1 MSRIYLYDGPFEK
14 GEAGYPLV
22 QLAGERYAQEMGLNY
37 DFSSAQICR
46 EEKGKPYFVDIPLEF
61 SLSHSGQ
68 MWMCIVS
75 DSPCG
80 LDLQQIRA
88 CSFEAVASRQYSE
101 EEQHYTALWGIEG
114 FFDIWVRKEAFVK
127 CTGQG
132 LFSHMPSVAGKDG
145 DLCRTVRW
153 KGKQYFFTDIDIG
166 PELRCSVCSEKEL
179 SIEMRLL

>member
-88 CSFEAVASRQYSE
+88 CSFEAVAGRQYSE

-114 FFDIWVRKEAFVK
+114 FFDIWVRKEAFCK

-132 LFSHMPSVAGKDG
+132 FFSEMPSVADENA
-145 DLCRTVRW
+145 DLLKKVNQ
-153 KGKQYFFTDIDIG
+153 KGRDYYFTEIQIS
-166 PELRCSVCSEKEL
+166 PELKAAACTVCEEQ
-179 SIEMRLL
+179 IEMRLL